1 MYVCLC
7 NGITES
13 DIRKAAEAGC
23 SSLPE
28 LTMRT
33 GVGACCGSCV
43 EAATE
48 VLERAQPALP
58 PRELDL
64 PLLAVARAA

>member
-13 DIRKAAEAGC
+13 DIRKAAAAGC

-43 EAATE
+43 ETATE
-48 VLERAQPALP
+48 VLQRAQPAP
-58 PRELDL
+58 ASPGLDL
-64 PLLAVARAA
+64 PVLAVARAA